1 MEMEPEMELELE
13 SIFGLKIKPTE
24 DFRHDGW
31 TELYS
36 CCTSCTSVEAL
47 QPRTRQNVVILRRH
61 GAFYKG
67 SRKSQLVLAFFVH
80 QLLLPLS

>member
-1 MEMEPEMELELE
+1 MMGGQNCIPVGPVVLV
-13 SIFGLKIKPTE
+13 LKP
-24 DFRHDGW
+24 
-31 TELYS
+31 
-36 CCTSCTSVEAL
+36 L

-67 SRKSQLVLAFFVH
+67 SRKSQLGVLTFFVH